1 MPQKQKKKRNKNH
14 YFTRAHEQAI
24 LEYVASDDL
33 ERKTQ
38 LYIEYIR
45 PAFDQMVDKI
55 VYTYRFTSLP
65 NIDSLRDD
73 CKVWLT
79 TILDKYDASKGS
91 KAFSYFSVV
100 TKNWFIHKVKK
111 TQKRNRT
118 EVFLEDMIN
127 ELEEEVTSKEPTYPS
142 KREEIEFWVS
152 LNDEIDTWNSFMLK
166 ENEKKVLAAV
176 RILIDSAQDIPIFN
190 KKAIY
195 LYLREITGLN
205 TKQVV
210 NNLNKLRKKYRI
222 FKQKWESGA
231 I

>member
-1 MPQKQKKKRNKNH
+1 MPRKKRRKSSKNH
-14 YFTRAHEQAI
+14 YFTSVHEEAI
-24 LEYVASDDL
+24 IKYASTNDREL
-33 ERKTQ
+33 RSK
-38 LYIEYIR
+38 LYEEYIQ

-55 VYTYRFTSLP
+55 IYTYRFTTLP
-65 NIDSLRDD
+65 NIDYLKAD

-79 TILDKYDASKGS
+79 TILNKYDPNKGS

-100 TKNWFIHKVKK
+100 TKNWFIHKVKR

-118 EVFLEDMIN
+118 EVFMEDLLN
-127 ELEEEVTSKEPTYPS
+127 ELEEDLISHEPTYEQ
-142 KREEIEFWVS
+142 KRTEIEFWNS
-152 LNDEIDTWNSFMLK
+152 LDAEIDTWDSFMLK
-166 ENEKKVLAAV
+166 ENEKKVLMAV
-176 RILIDSAQDIPIFN
+176 RILLESADTIEIFN

-210 NNLNKLRKKYRI
+210 NNLNKLRKRYRT
-222 FKQKWESGA
+222 FRNKWQSGE